1 MKGLNS
7 GNFFNVDFM
16 HLVIICMVDFI
27 SNFNASNLFM
37 CVCQAVGAEGGRGSS
52 IMQHQEL
59 GLCPQLA

>member
-1 MKGLNS
+1 
-7 GNFFNVDFM
+7 
-16 HLVIICMVDFI
+16 MVDFI